1 MCIPDTMTISYV
13 LYLTSWKRIY
23 FQDGGWFIL
32 SIWNLKNKCYNHTM
46 FTQMTAPWIF
56 LTFTFSTPHLWTDT
70 NRAVGGIFLTRSQ
83 RKLSTI
89 THSMEWEY
97 DGRAPDRVD
106 KEAKRQST
114 SVCLGLYGA
123 VNLETHL
130 CVQINRQLRVSV
142 FIELYKSLGFS
153 ICAFISFWT
162 LCPVSVCW

>member
-1 MCIPDTMTISYV
+1 MHPRHHDNILRIVPDIMEKDLFPRWGLVYPLDMKFKKQMLQSHYVHPDDCTLNLPYIYLQHTTFVNWYQQGSGIS
-13 LYLTSWKRIY
+13 
-23 FQDGGWFIL
+23 
-32 SIWNLKNKCYNHTM
+32 
-46 FTQMTAPWIF
+46 
-56 LTFTFSTPHLWTDT
+56 
-70 NRAVGGIFLTRSQ
+70 LTRRQ

-142 FIELYKSLGFS
+142 FIELYESLGFS